1 MPHGFKSHPLV
12 RPFFKSFVFMVEQT
26 FRRGDGAKIKM
37 IKNMRTQE
45 LESDV
50 VRTSVRKHYGGV
62 AANERACGCAP
73 TCCSAAEKT
82 ATGGPTANEVS
93 QAIGYSAEQTGAV
106 PEGANLG
113 LGCGN
118 PLAIA
123 SLKPGQTVLDLG
135 SGAGF
140 DAFLA
145 AKAVGPTGVVI
156 GVDMTP
162 EMVSKA
168 RANKTKGSYTN
179 VDFRLGEIENLP
191 VADDTVDVII
201 SNCVI
206 NLSPNKGQVFRE
218 AFRVLK
224 SDGRLAVSDIVA
236 TAAMPEGIRK
246 DLELHAGCVAGAS
259 LVDDVKNHLQA
270 AGFAN
275 IRVTPKPQSRDFIQE
290 WFPGRGI
297 EDYIVSATIEAVK
310 P

>member
-1 MPHGFKSHPLV
+1 M
-12 RPFFKSFVFMVEQT
+12 
-26 FRRGDGAKIKM
+26 KM
-37 IKNMRTQE
+37 KER
-45 LESDV
+45 ESDA
-50 VRTSVRKHYGGV
+50 VRTSVRQHYGQV
-62 AANERACGCAP
+62 AVNERSCGCAP
-73 TCCSAAEKT
+73 TCCSTTEET
-82 ATGGPTANEVS
+82 ATGGRTANEVL
-93 QAIGYSAEQTGAV
+93 QAIGYSADEIGAV

-145 AKAVGPTGVVI
+145 AKAVGATGLVI

-168 RANKTKGSYTN
+168 RENKAKDNYEN

-191 VADDTVDVII
+191 VPNNSVDVII

-206 NLSPNKGQVFRE
+206 NLSPDKGQVFRE

-224 SDGRLAVSDIVA
+224 SAGRLAISDILA
-236 TAAMPEGIRK
+236 TGPLPEAIRM
-246 DLELHAGCVAGAS
+246 DLELHAGCVAGAC
-259 LVDDVKNHLQA
+259 LIEDVKRQLQA
-270 AGFAN
+270 AGFAD
-275 IRVTPKPQSRDFIQE
+275 IRVTPKPQSRDFIRE
-290 WFPGRGI
+290 WFPGRGM

-310 P
+310 S